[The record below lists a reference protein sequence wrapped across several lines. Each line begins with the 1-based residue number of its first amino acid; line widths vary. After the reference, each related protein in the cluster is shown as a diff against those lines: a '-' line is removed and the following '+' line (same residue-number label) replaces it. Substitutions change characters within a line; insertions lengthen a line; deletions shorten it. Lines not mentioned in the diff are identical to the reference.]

1 MATFVLLHAGWAGG
15 WQWRTVAQRLRATGH
30 EVFTPTFTGLGER
43 AHLTSPEVGLE
54 THIQDVLGVL
64 IYEDLHD
71 VVLVGHSYS
80 GMVSTAVAERMPE
93 RLAQL
98 VYVDAFVPQDGQSL
112 NAIVGP
118 ALQAYF
124 VRAARSRGDGWRIPH
139 DPLGAPRTPR
149 MTDQPLKTGE
159 QIVSVQNPVAAALP
173 HTYIACTQ
181 KSPNWA
187 FTTILEQTAA
197 RVLAEGWRYHELP
210 TGHYPMETMPHIL
223 ADMLRELVEYAPSR
237 PDQDGYSGR
246 RWFRSRE
253 QFDGPLSVSSR
264 RDSYALYTEL

>member
-1 MATFVLLHAGWAGG
+1 MATYMLLHAGWAGG
-15 WQWRTVAQRLRATGH
+15 WQWRAVAQHLRAAGH

-43 AHLTSPEVGLE
+43 VHLASPEVGLE

-64 IYEDLHD
+64 EYEDLHE
-71 VVLVGHSYS
+71 VTLVGHSYS
-80 GMVSTAVAERMPE
+80 GMICTAVAERMPE
-93 RLAQL
+93 RLVQL

-139 DPLGAPRTPR
+139 DPPGASRTPR

-159 QIVSVQNPVAAALP
+159 QAVEVKHPVAAALP

-181 KSPNWA
+181 KSPDWV
-187 FTTILEQTAA
+187 FTPILAQTAA
-197 RVLAEGWRYHELP
+197 RVRAEGWHYRELP
-210 TGHYPMETMPHIL
+210 TGHYPMETMPHAL
-223 ADMLRELVEYAPSR
+223 ADLLLDIAQP
-237 PDQDGYSGR
+237 
-246 RWFRSRE
+246 
-253 QFDGPLSVSSR
+253 
-264 RDSYALYTEL
+264 ALQRLGQSIHSDRGNCRLQMCLTAL